1 MDDNDIIINVQCDEL
16 NINPQWIIEIYELL
30 NRSKMRKDSNCFFKS
45 LITRVKNS
53 WESYTNNPSNVD
65 VLFDND
71 FFAID
76 FKRANDHDFRK
87 SKQFENLK
95 VGHHIGIYG
104 YQKHYQNY
112 VI

>member
-1 MDDNDIIINVQCDEL
+1 MII
-16 NINPQWIIEIYELL
+16 
-30 NRSKMRKDSNCFFKS
+30 
-45 LITRVKNS
+45 RVKNFGRII
-53 WESYTNNPSNVD
+53 TANNPSNVD

-76 FKRANDHDFRK
+76 FKRANNHDFRK

-104 YQKHYQNY
+104 YQKNP
-112 VI
+112 IKIM